1 MARTKRDLCHR
12 RTHIR
17 AAGPPSHS
25 PPVTGQV
32 GPGLREG
39 TLGTS
44 GEGQQ
49 GAAVWFGIED
59 PRLMVRG
66 ATQTKDNFYT
76 ISLLPL
82 EQGQSCSIKSN

>member
-1 MARTKRDLCHR
+1 MARTERDLCHR
-12 RTHIR
+12 RTHVQV
-17 AAGPPSHS
+17 AGPPSRPS
-25 PPVTGQV
+25 PVTGQV

-59 PRLMVRG
+59 PPLMVWG
-66 ATQTKDNFYT
+66 AT
-76 ISLLPL
+76 
-82 EQGQSCSIKSN
+82 